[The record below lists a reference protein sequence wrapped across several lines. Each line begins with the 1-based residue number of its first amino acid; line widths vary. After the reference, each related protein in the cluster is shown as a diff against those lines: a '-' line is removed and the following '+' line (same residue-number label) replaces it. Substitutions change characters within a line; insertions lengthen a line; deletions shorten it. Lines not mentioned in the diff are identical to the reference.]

1 MKTYI
6 PATFLLLAGLFW
18 QMSGGEDFEPQV
30 TAAQAREEL
39 GVNIPDIGTLAAALA
54 APEGRGTG
62 AATDA
67 GTAAVVQAAYQPE
80 APSSAEAVAEAEAA
94 APAEEQLTAP
104 AEAEATEAAPL
115 PLVEIAGSRVNMRE
129 GPSTGYP
136 VLATLDGGTQMRV
149 LDSESGWVRVEVVG
163 SGATGW
169 MAERLTAPL
178 EG

>member
-80 APSSAEAVAEAEAA
+80 APSSADMV
-94 APAEEQLTAP
+94 PSSD
-104 AEAEATEAAPL
+104 ATTSVPNCST
-115 PLVEIAGSRVNMRE
+115 PPFSGSFLMICTR
-129 GPSTGYP
+129 
-136 VLATLDGGTQMRV
+136 
-149 LDSESGWVRVEVVG
+149 
-163 SGATGW
+163 
-169 MAERLTAPL
+169 
-178 EG
+178 